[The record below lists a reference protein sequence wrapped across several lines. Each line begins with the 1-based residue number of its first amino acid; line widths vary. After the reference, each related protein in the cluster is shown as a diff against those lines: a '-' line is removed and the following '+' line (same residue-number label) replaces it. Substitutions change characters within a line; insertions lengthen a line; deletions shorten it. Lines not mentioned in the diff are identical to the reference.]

1 MFDPARTRR
10 GGGQTPQTDTT
21 DRRTPRSAR
30 PFVVSPGRRRRCPTA
45 QEVNHPFPGSW
56 AHDKPENPNAERD
69 GDDARQTTTGS
80 AKTTRRIA
88 RLQESGRVCEKTPTP
103 RQRKPSRPHPAES
116 DPKLSP
122 KQTDAEQ
129 GRTAKT
135 WRIGAGKMEEPP
147 RRCGE
152 KTTREKAALN
162 SQGPYQ
168 QRKRGKHSL

>member
-30 PFVVSPGRRRRCPTA
+30 PFVVSPGRRRRCPTT
-45 QEVNHPFPGSW
+45 QEVNHPFPDSW

-88 RLQESGRVCEKTPTP
+88 RLQESGRVCEKP
-103 RQRKPSRPHPAES
+103 RRPGNESHPAPAPPKATRNSRPSKRTPSKDERRRHGES
-116 DPKLSP
+116 
-122 KQTDAEQ
+122 AQ
-129 GRTAKT
+129 GRWRSPLEDVEKKRPAKKL
-135 WRIGAGKMEEPP
+135 R
-147 RRCGE
+147 
-152 KTTREKAALN
+152 
-162 SQGPYQ
+162 
-168 QRKRGKHSL
+168 